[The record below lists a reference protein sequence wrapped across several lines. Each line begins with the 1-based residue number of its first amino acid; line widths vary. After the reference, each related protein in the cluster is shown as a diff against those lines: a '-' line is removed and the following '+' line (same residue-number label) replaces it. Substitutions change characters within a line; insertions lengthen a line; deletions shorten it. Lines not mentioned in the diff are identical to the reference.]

1 MATNNTQPNSMPTP
15 TPPQEQQPSPLSNSN
30 TSPPPH
36 PPLQYDDPQRF
47 RDYAHSINFDEDDDF
62 SIDDMFA
69 NPVPLPQHEVSSIIL
84 AAERFTQQRAQNYT
98 PAQNY
103 PPARGTGLG
112 KTESRPPKRVRVDTP
127 QAGREERGGCAGEEK
142 VSLDGDGGRGRKR
155 VRFDVASA
163 DGEEGDGGSV
173 RESLEGGAVR
183 PESSTDKETPQ
194 GEDSD
199 DEGNSSDDC
208 AWSVDSGTRGGEEGE
223 RAEDGDASC
232 DQEKSIVEDREQQR
246 VETADLPRRS

>member
-1 MATNNTQPNSMPTP
+1 M
-15 TPPQEQQPSPLSNSN
+15 PPQERQTSLAEDNTPPSHL
-30 TSPPPH
+30 
-36 PPLQYDDPQRF
+36 PLQYDDPQRF

-69 NPVPLPQHEVSSIIL
+69 NPMPLPQHEVSSIIL
-84 AAERFTQQRAQNYT
+84 AAERFTQQQAQNYP
-98 PAQNY
+98 PAHNHPPTHDY

-183 PESSTDKETPQ
+183 PESSTDKETLH
-194 GEDSD
+194 GEDSG

-208 AWSVDSGTRGGEEGE
+208 AWSLDSGTRGGEEGE